1 MLLVN
6 YNFQLYVKIS
16 LISRVHNLHK
26 VRLEECE
33 NHVNHWHFW
42 KRQHRD
48 TNQINK
54 IFDRKKNRGI
64 LYEQHEDIED
74 FFVEHYKPIEPID
87 LYDRVK
93 QYFVR
98 IYLRVIYPY
107 D

>member
-1 MLLVN
+1 M
-6 YNFQLYVKIS
+6 
-16 LISRVHNLHK
+16 
-26 VRLEECE
+26 E
-33 NHVNHWHFW
+33 
-42 KRQHRD
+42 
-48 TNQINK
+48 
-54 IFDRKKNRGI
+54 KKTEI